1 MWLKVVSMEADLT
14 RSRLRWLSIM
24 QLTIAQLE
32 FTYTLQV
39 QARCGHNRNLGEIC
53 KEEVN

>member
-1 MWLKVVSMEADLT
+1 
-14 RSRLRWLSIM
+14 M